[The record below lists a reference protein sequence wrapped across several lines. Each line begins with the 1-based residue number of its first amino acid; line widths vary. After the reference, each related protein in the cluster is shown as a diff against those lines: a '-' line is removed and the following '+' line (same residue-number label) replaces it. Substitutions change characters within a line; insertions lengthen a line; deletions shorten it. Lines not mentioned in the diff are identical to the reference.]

1 MKNIKFNNSIEMP
14 MIGFGTYKIT
24 DKEELKT
31 SLKNA
36 INAGYRK
43 IDTAQVYQNEHLI
56 GEALKEI
63 DIDRKE
69 LFITTKIWN
78 TKQGYN
84 STRESFEE
92 SLKKLDME
100 YVDLLL
106 IHWPG
111 QDTERC
117 IETWRAL
124 EHIYQS
130 KKARSI
136 GLSNFE
142 IPHLKNIFAHCTIAP
157 VLNQLEIHPLLTQKE
172 LIQYCREHH
181 IVVEAWSP
189 IARNK
194 LADNEILIK
203 IAKKYNKTVN
213 QIILRWHLENDLVS
227 IPKSSNKER
236 IEENINI
243 FDFSLEKEEISQ
255 IDSLNINE
263 RIGPNPFDFF

>member
-1 MKNIKFNNSIEMP
+1 MKTVKFNNSIEMP
-14 MIGFGTYKIT
+14 IIGFGTYKIT
-24 DKEELKT
+24 DKKEMKD
-31 SLKNA
+31 SLTNA

-43 IDTAQVYQNEHLI
+43 IDTAQVYENEQII
-56 GEALKEI
+56 GEVIKEI
-63 DIDRKE
+63 NIERKE

-111 QDTERC
+111 QDNERC

-130 KKARSI
+130 KKARAI

-142 IPHLKNIFAHCTIAP
+142 IPHLKNIFAHCSIAP
-157 VLNQLEIHPLLTQKE
+157 VLNQIEIHPLLNQKE
-172 LIQYCREHH
+172 LIKYCKEHH
-181 IVVEAWSP
+181 IVAEAWSP

-194 LADNEILIK
+194 LADNEILNK

-213 QIILRWHLENDLVS
+213 QIILRWHLENDVVS
-227 IPKSSNKER
+227 IPKSTKKER

-243 FDFSLEKEEISQ
+243 FDFNLEKDELSA
-255 IDSLNINE
+255 IDSINKNE
-263 RIGPNPFDFF
+263 RIGPNPFEFF